1 MSERF
6 RLETAIADKR
16 EHPEH
21 TWRDKDGATLI
32 VGGLRVYAL
41 NTSGGDIYPALD
53 GWTLVVEHKL
63 CPFCGG
69 APAWHSNGPES
80 RVYCQR
86 CYVHI
91 QDYNSD
97 GEDEAWEEWDRRVSG
112 WHKAEERP
120 PRCGDYHAID
130 TDGLSGIARWIPD
143 QGWPAWVAAWRDN
156 DVPPRVTP

>member
-1 MSERF
+1 MKLWEAVKDKQEYPEHEWRD
-6 RLETAIADKR
+6 ADKNR
-16 EHPEH
+16 LSIDEGEVIGVASEGRFLFPH
-21 TWRDKDGATLI
+21 A
-32 VGGLRVYAL
+32 
-41 NTSGGDIYPALD
+41 D